1 MIPYLIRRAEESAI
15 ISKLTIQNSL
25 LNEEIK
31 IRKKFFMCIDAYL
44 KYASLHASTY
54 LKCKVYIYN
63 KYIYFSY
70 FC

>member
-31 IRKKFFMCIDAYL
+31 IRMVKPLIILML
-44 KYASLHASTY
+44 LE
-54 LKCKVYIYN
+54 
-63 KYIYFSY
+63 YFHS
-70 FC
+70 